1 MPSIKYLTRWFFYKI
16 HLLPDRRQAVRPDPL
31 GEHIACSLRVGTV
44 CIALVAAPRVASAAS
59 DSCSISGATMAFGTY
74 QVFQATPL
82 QSMTQ
87 LIVTCTRGK
96 TLKIMMDASE
106 VSGSY
111 MQRQMKRVNGTDLLS
126 YNLYRDASRVD
137 VWGPKGSSK
146 EHFKDV
152 GTYNQIVVYGSIPAG
167 QDVAAGEYLDTV
179 VVTIDP

>member
-1 MPSIKYLTRWFFYKI
+1 MPSIKRLTRWFFYKI
-16 HLLPDRRQAVRPDPL
+16 RLLPDRRKEVRPDPL
-31 GEHIACSLRVGTV
+31 GEHIVYSLRIGTV
-44 CIALVAAPRVASAAS
+44 CVVLVAAPRVASAAP
-59 DSCSISGATMAFGTY
+59 DSCSISAATLAFGTY

-82 QSMTQ
+82 QSTTQ
-87 LIVTCTRGK
+87 LTVTCTKGK

-111 MQRQMKRVNGTDLLS
+111 MQRQMQRINGPDRLS

-137 VWGPKGSSK
+137 VWGPAGSSK

-152 GTYNQIVVYGSIPAG
+152 GTYSQIAVYGSIPAG
-167 QDVAAGEYLDTV
+167 QDVAAGEYRDTV